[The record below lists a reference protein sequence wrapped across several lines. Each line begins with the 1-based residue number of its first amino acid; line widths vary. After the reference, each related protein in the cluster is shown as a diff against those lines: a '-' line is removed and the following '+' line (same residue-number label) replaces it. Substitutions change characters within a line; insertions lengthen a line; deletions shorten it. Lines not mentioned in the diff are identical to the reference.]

1 MKALL
6 AAVVF
11 VSALLSIHQARTA
24 IAEEFPAITKKIPEI
39 KEFPTLK
46 EISNA
51 ADAPRKSSKSDLY
64 WMTMNIY
71 YEAGSEPLIGKIAVG
86 VVTINRLKDIRFPK
100 NIRDVVT
107 DPEQFSWYNNKIAKT
122 PPSNNKR
129 WKESYEVA
137 KMLLTNAEGS
147 DIIKLLEGATY
158 FHAIDIK
165 PSWAARVTKVA
176 TIEGHIFY
184 KM

>member
-11 VSALLSIHQARTA
+11 LSALFSTQYA
-24 IAEEFPAITKKIPEI
+24 IATEL
-39 KEFPTLK
+39 PTLK
-46 EISNA
+46 EISDSA
-51 ADAPRKSSKSDLY
+51 SAPKNSSKSDLY
-64 WMTMNIY
+64 WMAMNIY
-71 YEAGSEPLIGKIAVG
+71 YEAGSEPLIGKMAVG
-86 VVTINRLKDIRFPK
+86 AVTLNRLKDSRFPK

-107 DPEQFSWYNNKIAKT
+107 EPQQFSWYNSKIANT
-122 PPSNNKR
+122 PPTDNKK
-129 WKESYEVA
+129 WKECYEVA
-137 KMLLTNAEGS
+137 KMLLTKTVGS
-147 DIIKLLEGATY
+147 DIIKLLEGATH

-165 PSWAARVTKVA
+165 PSWAARKTKIA

>member
-11 VSALLSIHQARTA
+11 LSVLFSTNNV
-24 IAEEFPAITKKIPEI
+24 IAVELPS
-39 KEFPTLK
+39 LK
-46 EISNA
+46 EISDA
-51 ADAPRKSSKSDLY
+51 AGAPKNSSKSDLY
-64 WMTMNIY
+64 WMAMNIY
-71 YEAGSEPLIGKIAVG
+71 YEAGGEPLIGKIAVG
-86 VVTINRLKDIRFPK
+86 AVTLNRLKDSRFPK

-107 DPEQFSWYNNKIAKT
+107 EPFQFSWYNTKIANT

-137 KMLLTNAEGS
+137 KMLLTKTVGN
-147 DIIKLLEGATY
+147 DIIKLLEGATH

-165 PSWAARVTKVA
+165 PSWVGRVTKVA
-176 TIEGHIFY
+176 TIEGHVFY
-184 KM
+184 R

>member
-11 VSALLSIHQARTA
+11 LSALFSTQYA
-24 IAEEFPAITKKIPEI
+24 IATEL
-39 KEFPTLK
+39 PTLK
-46 EISNA
+46 EISDSA
-51 ADAPRKSSKSDLY
+51 SAPKNSSKSDLY
-64 WMTMNIY
+64 WMAMNIY
-71 YEAGSEPLIGKIAVG
+71 YEAGGEPLIGKMAVG
-86 VVTINRLKDIRFPK
+86 AVTLNRLKDSRFPK

-107 DPEQFSWYNNKIAKT
+107 EPQQFSWYNSKIANT
-122 PPSNNKR
+122 PPTDNKK
-129 WKESYEVA
+129 WKECYEVA
-137 KMLLTNAEGS
+137 KMLLTKTVGS
-147 DIIKLLEGATY
+147 DIIKLLEGATH

-165 PSWAARVTKVA
+165 PSWAARKTKIA

>member
-11 VSALLSIHQARTA
+11 LL
-24 IAEEFPAITKKIPEI
+24 
-39 KEFPTLK
+39 TLCSTHTMAADLPSLV

-51 ADAPRKSSKSDLY
+51 AASPKNSSKSDLY
-64 WMTMNIY
+64 WMAMNIY

-86 VVTINRLKDIRFPK
+86 AVTLNRLHDIRFPK

-107 DPEQFSWYNNKIAKT
+107 EPQQFSWYNTKIANT
-122 PPSNNKR
+122 PPTNNKR

-137 KMLLTNAEGS
+137 KMLLTKTVGN
-147 DIIKLLEGATY
+147 DIIKLLEGATH

-165 PSWAARVTKVA
+165 PSWVGKVTKVA
-176 TIEGHIFY
+176 TIEGHVFY
-184 KM
+184 RMK

>member
-6 AAVVF
+6 TAVVF
-11 VSALLSIHQARTA
+11 IL
-24 IAEEFPAITKKIPEI
+24 
-39 KEFPTLK
+39 TLCSTHTMAGDHLPSLV

-51 ADAPRKSSKSDLY
+51 AASPKNSSKSDLY
-64 WMTMNIY
+64 WMAMNIY

-86 VVTINRLKDIRFPK
+86 AVTLNRLHDIRFPK

-107 DPEQFSWYNNKIAKT
+107 EPQQFSWYNTKIANT
-122 PPSNNKR
+122 PPTNNKR

-137 KMLLTNAEGS
+137 KLLLTKSIGN
-147 DIIKLLEGATY
+147 DIIKLLEGATH

-165 PSWAARVTKVA
+165 PSWASQKMKVA
-176 TIEGHIFY
+176 TIEGHVFY
-184 KM
+184 RMK

>member
-11 VSALLSIHQARTA
+11 LSVLFSTNNV
-24 IAEEFPAITKKIPEI
+24 IAVELPS
-39 KEFPTLK
+39 LK
-46 EISNA
+46 EISDA
-51 ADAPRKSSKSDLY
+51 AGAPKNSSKSDLY
-64 WMTMNIY
+64 WMAMNIY
-71 YEAGSEPLIGKIAVG
+71 YEAGGEPLIGKIAVG
-86 VVTINRLKDIRFPK
+86 AVTLNRLKDSRFPK

-107 DPEQFSWYNNKIAKT
+107 EPFQFSWYNTKIANT

-137 KMLLTNAEGS
+137 KMLLTKTVGN
-147 DIIKLLEGATY
+147 DIIKLLEGATH

-165 PSWAARVTKVA
+165 PSWAARKTKIA